1 MRVEED
7 FKKGGKLGQEMGALK
22 GGRTGS
28 PLLTMLGLYTWYLPD
43 GIILSRNNAL

>member
-22 GGRTGS
+22 GG
-28 PLLTMLGLYTWYLPD
+28 GLEAPY
-43 GIILSRNNAL
+43 